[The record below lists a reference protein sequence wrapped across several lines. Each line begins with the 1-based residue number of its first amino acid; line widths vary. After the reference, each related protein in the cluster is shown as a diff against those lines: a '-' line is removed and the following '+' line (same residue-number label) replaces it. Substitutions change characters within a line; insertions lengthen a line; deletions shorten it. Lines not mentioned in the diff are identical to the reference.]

1 MNVRITVELDIDEG
15 EAKDVER
22 AARLANLVWYSAAA
36 MFEGKTPDVWLE
48 PRSLMGPVKL
58 AEQEIGAV
66 TKTWK
71 LT

>member
-1 MNVRITVELDIDEG
+1 MSLARGCGVLMAHASRRWT
-15 EAKDVER
+15 
-22 AARLANLVWYSAAA
+22 AARLANLVWYSASA

-48 PRSLMGPVKL
+48 PRSLLGPVRA
-58 AEQEIGAV
+58 AEQEIGGV